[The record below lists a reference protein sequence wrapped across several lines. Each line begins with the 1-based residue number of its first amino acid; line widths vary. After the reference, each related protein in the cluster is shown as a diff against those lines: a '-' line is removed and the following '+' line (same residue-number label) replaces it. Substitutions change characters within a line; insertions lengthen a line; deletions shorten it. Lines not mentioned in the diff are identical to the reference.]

1 MELRR
6 HPLMTYRGAPS
17 WPPVWGSGGKS
28 PDRPNGEVG
37 ILVGIEPSR
46 VEPGNRYFITVKHN
60 GLSYTGCLLVDDG
73 RFGEKVSRLLQR
85 HLRCP
90 LEVIGGI
97 DVRDRLD

>member
-17 WPPVWGSGGKS
+17 WPPVWRSAVKS
-28 PDRPNGEVG
+28 ADRANGEIG

-60 GLSYTGCLLVDDG
+60 GSSYTGCLLVDDG

-97 DVRDRLD
+97 DVRDRLE

>member
-1 MELRR
+1 
-6 HPLMTYRGAPS
+6 MTYRGAPS
-17 WPPVWGSGGKS
+17 WPPEWGSAVKS
-28 PDRPNGEVG
+28 ADRANGEIG
-37 ILVGIEPSR
+37 ILVAIEPSR

-60 GLSYTGCLLVDDG
+60 GSSYTGCLLVDDG